1 MSPSLVH
8 RPGDRTA
15 RPAEAAATPAM
26 PPDDAAPRTA
36 RSHRSSRRTPA
47 WASRT
52 AVNSLLMIGALYAVF
67 PLIWLVTSA
76 AKNPNNLLGTSM
88 FHIDR
93 TAIADNIR
101 RVLDQDDGIYLT
113 WFGNSL
119 LYAGAGA
126 LGSTI
131 ICVAAGYAFDKYRF
145 PLREKLFGVV
155 LVGVLVPVSALALP
169 MYLLASKA
177 GLNNSYW
184 AVFLPSLLNPFGVYL
199 ARIFAR
205 SYIPDEVIEA
215 GRIDG
220 ASDLRLF
227 RSIGLPM
234 MTPGFVTIFLFQFV
248 TIWNNFFLPLVMLSD
263 RALFPVSLGLYTWS
277 GNTTQAPE
285 FYPLVI
291 TGSLLAV
298 LPLIIGFIV
307 LQRYWRSG
315 LTMGSVK

>member
-1 MSPSLVH
+1 MLV
-8 RPGDRTA
+8 
-15 RPAEAAATPAM
+15 
-26 PPDDAAPRTA
+26 
-36 RSHRSSRRTPA
+36 
-47 WASRT
+47 
-52 AVNSLLMIGALYAVF
+52 IGALYSVF
-67 PLIWLVTSA
+67 PLIWLVTAA
-76 AKNPNNLLGTSM
+76 AKSPNNLLGTSM
-88 FHIDR
+88 FQVDGA
-93 TAIADNIR
+93 AIGDNIQ
-101 RVLDQDDGIYLT
+101 RVLDQDDGIFLT
-113 WFGNSL
+113 WFGNSF

-145 PLREKLFGVV
+145 PFREKLFGFV

-177 GLNNSYW
+177 GVNNSYW
-184 AVFLPSLLNPFGVYL
+184 AVFVPSLLNPFGVYL
-199 ARIFAR
+199 ARIFSR

-215 GRIDG
+215 ARMDG
-220 ASDLRLF
+220 ASDLRVF
-227 RSIGLPM
+227 RSVGLPM
-234 MTPGFVTIFLFQFV
+234 MVPGFVTIFLFQFV

-263 RALFPVSLGLYTWS
+263 RKLFPVSLGLYTWN
-277 GNTTQAPE
+277 GNTTQSPE

-298 LPLIIGFIV
+298 LPLIVAFIA